1 MKNDLISRPCISPR
15 QLCFWVFMALVVY
28 PQLSHHMQM
37 LSAPQAAWSAQP
49 SQIAWDLVSSL
60 GLMLGIALVA
70 AILATV
76 EARYLRP
83 GGKAI
88 S

>member
-1 MKNDLISRPCISPR
+1 
-15 QLCFWVFMALVVY
+15 MALIVY
-28 PQLSHHMQM
+28 PQLSHRIQM
-37 LSAPQAAWSAQP
+37 LSAPQAALSAQP
-49 SQIAWDLVSSL
+49 SQITWDLVSNL

-83 GGKAI
+83 GRKAI